1 MFRHCIF
8 VITMKKVVIIIS
20 SLFILFSAVTW
31 YLFNIEFDK
40 TQNIN
45 PVYKLSS
52 VQLIQ
57 EFDKSN
63 SISNKKYSDKI
74 IEISGEANDI
84 EYADT
89 SINIK
94 MITTETSSY
103 IIFSFQSDN
112 MAAAKTIKKSDR
124 VIIKGSCSGAI
135 YSEILEA
142 NAISFKRCVII
153 KN

>member
-1 MFRHCIF
+1 
-8 VITMKKVVIIIS
+8 MKKVVIIIS
-20 SLFILFSAVTW
+20 SLFILGLAITW

-40 TQNIN
+40 TQTVNAD
-45 PVYKLSS
+45 YKLSS
-52 VQLIQ
+52 LQLIH

-63 SISNKKYSDKI
+63 LESNKKYSDKI
-74 IEISGEANDI
+74 IEIVGEANEI

-94 MITTETSSY
+94 MITPESSSY

-112 MAAAKTIKKSDR
+112 MSTAKKIKKSDS

>member
-1 MFRHCIF
+1 
-8 VITMKKVVIIIS
+8 MKKIAIIIS
-20 SLFILFSAVTW
+20 LIFILASAVVW
-31 YLFNIEFDK
+31 YIFNTEFDK
-40 TQNIN
+40 TQEIN
-45 PVYKLSS
+45 PDYILSS
-52 VQLIQ
+52 FQLIQ

-63 SISNKKYSDKI
+63 LESNKKFSDKI
-74 IEISGEANDI
+74 VQISGEVNDI

-94 MITTETSSY
+94 MTSAETSSY

-112 MAAAKTIKKSDR
+112 MAAAKKIKKSDQ
-124 VIIKGSCSGAI
+124 ISIKGSCSGAI
-135 YSEILEA
+135 YSDILEA